1 MYLGFPTPFRLFSN
15 SVHLSGLVQYLG
27 FPATFRLFSNSVYLS
42 GLVCVH
48 APVRS
53 FVIAILC
60 LTRRAVCA
68 AGLNDWLL
76 KVPCKPPIT
85 IKLEIYARKRHAWIF
100 HLTRNMQKI
109 AVMVMAGHIIL
120 LGPYE
125 TPRGGGILGVG
136 LRPNSSYI
144 PTGPGLTPKCGQPYC
159 HAIFQYT
166 LYYEAAR

>member
-1 MYLGFPTPFRLFSN
+1 MTFRLSQSILWTNSCSMYLGFPAPFRLFSN
-15 SVHLSGLVQYLG
+15 SVYLSGLVQYLG

-125 TPRGGGILGVG
+125 TPPGGGRGFWGLGWD
-136 LRPNSSYI
+136 
-144 PTGPGLTPKCGQPYC
+144 PTVHIYPLGQG
-159 HAIFQYT
+159 
-166 LYYEAAR
+166 